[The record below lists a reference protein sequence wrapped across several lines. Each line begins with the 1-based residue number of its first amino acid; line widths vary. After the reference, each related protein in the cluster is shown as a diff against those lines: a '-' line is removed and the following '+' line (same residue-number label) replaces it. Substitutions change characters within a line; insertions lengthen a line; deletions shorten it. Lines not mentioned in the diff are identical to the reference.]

1 MAWNEPGKRDPWR
14 GNQKGP
20 DLDET
25 LRRLKERF
33 GGLFG
38 GGGSDSGSS
47 SGGSGG
53 FAIVVI
59 ALVLAWIALDSWSV
73 INAREVGV
81 VQRFGQKT
89 RVLPPGFNLKWP
101 RPIETV
107 TKVEITKI
115 RALEDKVRMLTMDE
129 NIVEISFNVQ
139 YQVGDAEKY
148 LFRVKEPEATLKQAA
163 ESAVRQVIGGS
174 EMDTI
179 LSGQGSELVS
189 ETKKVLQETLESYET
204 GLLVTEVNF
213 QVVAPPHEVKEAF
226 DDVTNARENK
236 QQIENEAQAYANQ
249 VIPEA
254 RGQAARIKAQAEGF
268 RAERI
273 AIAQGEAERFNLLVA
288 QYKASPELM
297 RRRLYLETMQQVL
310 ADSVKVLDGSNGRNI
325 LNLPL
330 DRFNTPTGTLQP
342 GTGVL
347 LQALPDDARAKREIA
362 R

>member
-38 GGGSDSGSS
+38 GGGGGGE
-47 SGGSGG
+47 GGSFGG
-53 FAIVVI
+53 GSFLIVI
-59 ALVLAWIALDSWSV
+59 AALLIAWIGLDSWSV

-81 VQRFGQKT
+81 VQRFGEKT

-107 TKVEITKI
+107 RKVEIQRI
-115 RALEDKVRMLTMDE
+115 QALEDKVRMLTMDE

-189 ETKKVLQETLESYET
+189 ETKKVLQETLDSYET

-254 RGQAARIKAQAEGF
+254 RGQAARIKAQAEGY
-268 RAERI
+268 RSERI
-273 AIAQGEAERFNLLVA
+273 AIAQGEGERFNLLVT
-288 QYKASPELM
+288 QYKAAPEVT
-297 RRRLYLETMQQVL
+297 RRRLYLEAMQQVL
-310 ADSVKVLDGSNGRNI
+310 TDSVKVYDSSNGRNI

-330 DRFNTPTGTLQP
+330 DRYAPQGAQP
-342 GTGVL
+342 GAGVL
-347 LQALPDDARAKREIA
+347 LQAVPDDGRAKREVA

>member
-38 GGGSDSGSS
+38 SGGGSSGGGS
-47 SGGSGG
+47 GSGG
-53 FAIVVI
+53 FIVVI
-59 ALVLAWIALDSWSV
+59 VALILAWVALDSWSV

-81 VQRFGQKT
+81 VQRFGQKE

-163 ESAVRQVIGGS
+163 ESAVRQVIGGN

-179 LSGQGSELVS
+179 LSGQGAELVS
-189 ETKKVLQETLESYET
+189 ETKKVLQETLDSYES

-268 RAERI
+268 RSERI
-273 AIAQGEAERFNLLVA
+273 AIAQGEADRFTLLVQ
-288 QYKASPELM
+288 QYKAAPEVT
-297 RRRLYLETMQQVL
+297 RRRMYLETMQQVL
-310 ADSVKVLDGSNGRNI
+310 AESVKVYDASNGRNI

-330 DRFNTPTGTLQP
+330 DRFAAASSGLQP
-342 GTGVL
+342 GAGVL
-347 LQALPDDARAKREIA
+347 LQAVPADAKREIA